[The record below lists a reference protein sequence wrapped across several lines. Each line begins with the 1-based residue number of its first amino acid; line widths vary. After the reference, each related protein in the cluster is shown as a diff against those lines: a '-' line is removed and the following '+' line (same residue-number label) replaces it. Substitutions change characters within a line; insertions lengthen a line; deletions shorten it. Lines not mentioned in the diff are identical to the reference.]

1 MPKSGATSRPLRYPT
16 IEDGNLAFPKGE
28 YDASFQTTGENEG
41 ILNHKL
47 EGAPFIQRLINQG
60 NAEFACLVFAPHMGY
75 RELQRSGSKNPRQKI
90 NWDLEIVGK
99 EQFPML
105 GPVILYVGDD
115 SNYKLTEED
124 GVAQSWQT
132 KEIYIPRGARLA
144 KRRYLHQSTTILQ
157 LLSFNPDKSMK
168 RGSFTVNEHTQG
180 SRFYFS
186 LDAHPDIF
194 NLLQLE
200 GNKLRDSIIT
210 HAISGCFSLLL
221 KGTNRSSNEDDEE
234 RWKQYPNLV
243 ALSDY
248 LIKQTGKDWND
259 PKFDPVKAATEI
271 RPILNLEGGK

>member
-16 IEDGNLAFPKGE
+16 IEDGNLAFPQGE
-28 YDASFQTTGENEG
+28 YDASFLISGENEG
-41 ILNHKL
+41 ILKHKL

-60 NAEFACLVFAPHMGY
+60 KAEFACLVFAPSMGY
-75 RELQRSGSKNPRQKI
+75 RELQRTETKNPRQKI
-90 NWDLEIVGK
+90 HWHLEIVGK

-124 GVAQSWQT
+124 GVAPSWQN

-144 KRRYLHQSTTILQ
+144 KGRYLRQSTTILK
-157 LLSFNPDKSMK
+157 LLSFNPDENMK
-168 RGSFTVNEHTQG
+168 PGSFTVTERTRG

-194 NLLQLE
+194 KLLQLE

-210 HAISGCFSLLL
+210 HAISGCFNLLL
-221 KGTNRSSNEDDEE
+221 KDTYRSSNEDDEE
-234 RWKQYPNLV
+234 RWRQYPDLV

-259 PKFDPVKAATEI
+259 PKFDPIKAATEI
-271 RPILNLEGGK
+271 RPMLNL